1 MKTTGHNLY
10 LSIFL
15 ASWCF
20 PFAWTASKCS
30 FSPSTGSLSCSVSQ
44 LGDVA
49 QAQDSDR
56 RTRNIRIVCSGHQN
70 SDHHQDRVRQ
80 NQFGHLPH
88 LQKLEVE
95 MCSDLD
101 IQRGAFE
108 GLEKLKTL
116 KVVSWQK
123 IIFIKLFI

>member
-1 MKTTGHNLY
+1 MKATGHNLY

-20 PFAWTASKCS
+20 PSACPANKCS

-56 RTRNIRIVCSGHQN
+56 RARNIRIVCSGHKSVIQ
-70 SDHHQDRVRQ
+70 Q